1 MGRQGHQRGTF
12 LLEGLRRNQ
21 PGFRHRAM
29 FHADRGP
36 LEGLLI
42 QIFQAGKVAPREE
55 VRFYGPEAAF
65 LAGFAVGMPLFMAD
79 ESEAVRGG
87 EGGHLRHD
95 HRIPPGAPQ
104 TGQVRVIDH
113 TDPPGIAPEHQGC
126 VQEAFHA
133 EAVELSEKL
142 QVPPLRVTQIEQ
154 AGNHQS

>member
-1 MGRQGHQRGTF
+1 
-12 LLEGLRRNQ
+12 
-21 PGFRHRAM
+21 M

-113 TDPPGIAPEHQGC
+113 TDPPGIAPEQDRKSTRLNSSHGYISY
-126 VQEAFHA
+126 
-133 EAVELSEKL
+133 AVFCLKKKTYSL
-142 QVPPLRVTQIEQ
+142 
-154 AGNHQS
+154 

>member
-65 LAGFAVGMPLFMAD
+65 LAGFAISGT
-79 ESEAVRGG
+79 
-87 EGGHLRHD
+87 
-95 HRIPPGAPQ
+95 I
-104 TGQVRVIDH
+104 T
-113 TDPPGIAPEHQGC
+113 
-126 VQEAFHA
+126 AFRP
-133 EAVELSEKL
+133 V
-142 QVPPLRVTQIEQ
+142 PLRRARFVLSITQIRP
-154 AGNHQS
+154 A